1 MPIEFE
7 WRLTFFS
14 FQLALCT
21 FSTPQPTIVAIWTT
35 LAVVTQ
41 AKPKL
46 KPKLFIPSAI
56 KHWLLYNLAYKIDTW
71 STNKVFLFCETFVW
85 KYISTYCPRQFKV
98 QIPTGLDHNKW
109 SFYRQLSRGCLV
121 VVGTFFRYIGL
132 SANRQAKNSYFAKW
146 PLEAAR
152 WSGVNQKMLMD
163 WKFDFGAV
171 VVVVRNVSR
180 IQ

>member
-1 MPIEFE
+1 MENLNILKVLVSRTSYLRHVIDEVTKASSEAVKSVTLPMWKSIFISTIISNCWILPIEFE

-109 SFYRQLSRGCLV
+109 SFYRQLSR
-121 VVGTFFRYIGL
+121 F
-132 SANRQAKNSYFAKW
+132 NNKK
-146 PLEAAR
+146 
-152 WSGVNQKMLMD
+152 
-163 WKFDFGAV
+163 
-171 VVVVRNVSR
+171 
-180 IQ
+180 